1 MENKSSLKP
10 EDLIF
15 GETYVITIPG
25 YNTTGVLL
33 AYTFIWRQYMA
44 KYHNNNLPLDG
55 RWSADGYI
63 NQDGWWFNEFEDLFI
78 SSIENEITLDEF
90 ISFFYPHKKL
100 KKFRI
105 WEIKI

>member
-44 KYHNNNLPLDG
+44 KYHNNNFHI
-55 RWSADGYI
+55 Y
-63 NQDGWWFNEFEDLFI
+63 F
-78 SSIENEITLDEF
+78 
-90 ISFFYPHKKL
+90 
-100 KKFRI
+100 
-105 WEIKI
+105 